1 MKKNTKK
8 GQKETL
14 DEVPFG
20 WRVHTP
26 NLLREIISG
35 HTGGWIFN
43 QPLRI
48 LGDLLHSVGTRAA
61 EINDPELNALMAR
74 LTIYSVA
81 DPTSPDY
88 DQERFFR
95 VLIDAEKIKTIRVS
109 SVADRFIISRIS
121 RAGITE
127 GYVAR
132 CKVCG
137 GAVARRRYSKALYTL
152 VGKPGFNCKI
162 CVPYADTEIL

>member
-8 GQKETL
+8 EQKETL
-14 DEVPFG
+14 EEVQFG

-26 NLLREIISG
+26 NLLREILSG

-61 EINDPELNALMAR
+61 ELNDPELNALMAR

-81 DPTSPDY
+81 DPTSPDF
-88 DQERFFR
+88 DQERFVR
-95 VLIDAEKIKTIRVS
+95 VLIDAEKAKKVK
-109 SVADRFIISRIS
+109 
-121 RAGITE
+121 AGKDKDFDENGLSESDFYTGLTRE
-127 GYVAR
+127 G
-132 CKVCG
+132 
-137 GAVARRRYSKALYTL
+137 
-152 VGKPGFNCKI
+152 
-162 CVPYADTEIL
+162 